1 MSSSL
6 PDLYSLNFN
15 LKEKLK
21 NIELITEKDPFLIGV
36 CGGSASGK
44 TSVCSEIVKQ
54 LNDKKVAIV
63 SQDWFYRPLT
73 EKERENIDEYNF
85 DNPLALDTETFVNV
99 LTGLRKGE
107 TVICPDYDFVSHS
120 RTKKTHK
127 VSGDV
132 ILIEGILIFHCK
144 ELRELMHMKVFVDVD
159 DDIRLARRIIRDTS
173 ERGRTLE
180 SVINQYFKHVKPGY
194 DDFIAPVRSIFF
206 FFLYFFIFY
215 FEDWIFSVFYLD
227 LNYFFELTLFRL
239 RIS

>member
-1 MSSSL
+1 MGQTQL
-6 PDLYSLNFN
+6 MALYSEIKPVIDRTHKHDQMIF
-15 LKEKLK
+15 
-21 NIELITEKDPFLIGV
+21 DPFLIGV

-206 FFLYFFIFY
+206 FFYIFLFFI
-215 FEDWIFSVFYLD
+215 
-227 LNYFFELTLFRL
+227 L
-239 RIS
+239 RIGFFPCFTWVSTIFLN